1 MIKDIG
7 IYIKNGVKMTDKIL
21 KGYITNNRYI
31 WNANEGACKKCTS
44 MDNKMFVNKKD
55 IPQKPHPNC
64 KCRVEKIYYV
74 DRKNDTDYHEIL
86 KQAAIYAYH
95 GKDAEIPE
103 GYSLAESVR
112 NVKTGF
118 YADVLVGEDD
128 VIIAFRGTNEFYFKN
143 WYNGDL
149 DDDFAM
155 ARSRIPA
162 QTRDALDLYNRVKK
176 EYPDKDIIST
186 GHSLGGSLADI
197 VGALN
202 GELAVGF
209 NAYGVRD
216 LFNENA
222 VIQEDNVINYVNTQD
237 PVTMLNGKNHIGEIY
252 SVPNIADMPW
262 DKHFMEG
269 IGELSERE
277 KITTEEIKDIADE
290 KFKSYQNIKESIINA
305 VDTFEKMEK
314 LRNRIKQKIEEQEL
328 RRLIKQRI
336 F

>member
-1 MIKDIG
+1 
-7 IYIKNGVKMTDKIL
+7 MTDEIL
-21 KGYITNNRYI
+21 KGYITNDRFV
-31 WNANEGACKKCTS
+31 WKANKGACKKCTS

-64 KCRVEKIYYV
+64 KCRINKVHYV

-86 KQAAIYAYH
+86 RQAAIYAYH
-95 GKDAEIPE
+95 GKDADIPE
-103 GYSLAESVR
+103 GYSLEESVR
-112 NVKTGF
+112 NPQTGF

-128 VIIAFRGTNEFYFKN
+128 VIIAIRGTNDG
-143 WYNGDL
+143 GDL
-149 DDDFAM
+149 NDDVAM
-155 ARSRIPA
+155 TRSRIPE

-176 EYPDKDIIST
+176 EYPDKNITST
-186 GHSLGGSLADI
+186 GHSLGGTLAEI

-222 VIQEDNVINYVNTQD
+222 VIQEDNIVNYVNIQD
-237 PVTMLNGKNHIGEIY
+237 AVTMVNGENHIGDIF
-252 SVPNIADMPW
+252 SVPNLGKWIKG
-262 DKHFMEG
+262 KHDVEG
-269 IGELSERE
+269 MDELSERE
-277 KITTEEIKDIADE
+277 KITPEEIKDIADE
-290 KFKSYQNIKESIINA
+290 KFNFYQNIKESIINV

-314 LRNRIKQKIEEQEL
+314 LRNKIKQKIEEQEL

>member
-1 MIKDIG
+1 
-7 IYIKNGVKMTDKIL
+7 MTDEIL
-21 KGYITNNRYI
+21 KGSITNDRFV
-31 WNANEGACKKCTS
+31 WKANKGACKKCAS
-44 MDNKMFVNKKD
+44 MNKKIFMNRED

-64 KCRVEKIYYV
+64 KCRINKIHYV
-74 DRKNDTDYHEIL
+74 DRKNNIDYHEIL
-86 KQAAIYAYH
+86 RQAAIYAYH
-95 GKDAEIPE
+95 GENAKIPE

-128 VIIAFRGTNEFYFKN
+128 VIIAIRGTNNYCPTCG
-143 WYNGDL
+143 GDV
-149 DDDFAM
+149 DDDVAM

-162 QTRDALDLYNRVKK
+162 QTRDALDLYNKVKM
-176 EYPDKDIIST
+176 EYPDKEIVLT

-202 GELAVGF
+202 GELAVSF

-222 VIQEDNVINYVNTQD
+222 VIQEDNIVNYVNTQD
-237 PVTMLNGKNHIGEIY
+237 AVTVVNGENHIGETY
-252 SVPNIADMPW
+252 SVPNIGKGVKG
-262 DKHFMEG
+262 KHAAEG
-269 IGELSERE
+269 MGELSERQ
-277 KITTEEIKDIADE
+277 KITAEEIKDIADE

-305 VDTFEKMEK
+305 ADTFEKMEK
-314 LRNRIKQKIEEQEL
+314 LRNKIKQKIEEQEL
-328 RRLIKQRI
+328 QRLIKQRM

>member
-1 MIKDIG
+1 
-7 IYIKNGVKMTDKIL
+7 MTDEIL
-21 KGYITNNRYI
+21 KGYITNDRFV
-31 WNANEGACKKCTS
+31 WKANKGACKKCTS
-44 MDNKMFVNKKD
+44 MDNEMFVNKND

-64 KCRVEKIYYV
+64 KCRINKVHYV

-103 GYSLAESVR
+103 GYSLEESVR
-112 NVKTGF
+112 NVETGF

-128 VIIAFRGTNEFYFKN
+128 VIIAIRGTELFSKDTFN
-143 WYNGDL
+143 DV
-149 DDDFAM
+149 AM

-162 QTRDALDLYNRVKK
+162 QTRDALDLYNKVKK

-186 GHSLGGSLADI
+186 GHSLSGSLAEI

-222 VIQEDNVINYVNTQD
+222 VIQEDNIVNYVNTQD
-237 PVTMLNGKNHIGEIY
+237 AVTMVNGENHIGEIY
-252 SVPNIADMPW
+252 SVPNIGKGVKG
-262 DKHFMEG
+262 KHDAEG
-269 IGELSERE
+269 MGELSERE
-277 KITTEEIKDIADE
+277 KFTAEDIKDIADE
-290 KFKSYQNIKESIINA
+290 KFNPHKVLRNSIIYTA
-305 VDTFEKMEK
+305 DTFEKMEK
-314 LRNRIKQKIEEQEL
+314 LRNRIKQEIEEEEL
-328 RRLIKQRI
+328 RRQIELRKFRHSKL
-336 F
+336 

>member
-1 MIKDIG
+1 
-7 IYIKNGVKMTDKIL
+7 MTDEIL
-21 KGYITNNRYI
+21 KGYITNDRFV
-31 WNANEGACKKCTS
+31 WKANKGACKKCTS

-64 KCRVEKIYYV
+64 KCRVNKIQFA

-103 GYSLAESVR
+103 GYSLAESVS
-112 NVKTGF
+112 NPQTGF

-128 VIIAFRGTNEFYFKN
+128 VIIAIRGTNDG
-143 WYNGDL
+143 GDL
-149 DDDFAM
+149 NDDVAM
-155 ARSRIPA
+155 TRSRIPE

-176 EYPDKDIIST
+176 EYPDKNITST
-186 GHSLGGSLADI
+186 GHSLGGTLAEM

-222 VIQEDNVINYVNTQD
+222 VIQEDNIVNYVNIQD
-237 PVTMLNGKNHIGEIY
+237 AVTMVNGENHIGDIF
-252 SVPNIADMPW
+252 SVPNLGKWIKG
-262 DKHFMEG
+262 KHDAEG
-269 IGELSERE
+269 MDELSERE
-277 KITTEEIKDIADE
+277 KITPEEIKDIADE
-290 KFKSYQNIKESIINA
+290 KFNFYQNIKESIINA

-314 LRNRIKQKIEEQEL
+314 LRNKIKQKIEEQEL
-328 RRLIKQRI
+328 RRLIKQRM

>member
-1 MIKDIG
+1 
-7 IYIKNGVKMTDKIL
+7 MTDEIL
-21 KGYITNNRYI
+21 KGYITNDRFV
-31 WNANEGACKKCTS
+31 WKANKDACKKCTS
-44 MDNKMFVNKKD
+44 MDNKMFVNKND
-55 IPQKPHPNC
+55 IPQKPHTNC
-64 KCRVEKIYYV
+64 KCRVNKIQFA

-103 GYSLAESVR
+103 GYSLAESVS
-112 NVKTGF
+112 NPQTGF

-128 VIIAFRGTNEFYFKN
+128 VIIAIRGTNDG
-143 WYNGDL
+143 GDL
-149 DDDFAM
+149 NDDVAM
-155 ARSRIPA
+155 TRSRIPE

-176 EYPDKDIIST
+176 EYPDKNITST
-186 GHSLGGSLADI
+186 GHSLGGTLAEI

-222 VIQEDNVINYVNTQD
+222 VIQEDNIVNYVNIQD
-237 PVTMLNGKNHIGEIY
+237 AVTMVNGENHIGDIF
-252 SVPNIADMPW
+252 SVPNLGKWIKG
-262 DKHFMEG
+262 KHDAEG
-269 IGELSERE
+269 MDELSERE
-277 KITTEEIKDIADE
+277 KITPEEIKDIADE
-290 KFKSYQNIKESIINA
+290 KFNFYQNIKESIINA

-314 LRNRIKQKIEEQEL
+314 LRNKIKQKIEEQEL
-328 RRLIKQRI
+328 RRLIKQRM

>member
-1 MIKDIG
+1 
-7 IYIKNGVKMTDKIL
+7 MTDEIL
-21 KGYITNNRYI
+21 KGYITNDRFV
-31 WNANEGACKKCTS
+31 WKANKGACKKCTS
-44 MDNKMFVNKKD
+44 MDNEMFVNKND

-64 KCRVEKIYYV
+64 KCKVNKIQFT

-86 KQAAIYAYH
+86 RQAAIYAYH

-103 GYSLAESVR
+103 GYSLEESVR
-112 NVKTGF
+112 NPQTGF

-128 VIIAFRGTNEFYFKN
+128 VIITIRGTELFSKDTFN
-143 WYNGDL
+143 DV
-149 DDDFAM
+149 AM

-162 QTRDALDLYNRVKK
+162 QTRDALDLYNKVKK

-186 GHSLGGSLADI
+186 GHSLGGSLAEI

-222 VIQEDNVINYVNTQD
+222 VIQEDNIVNYVNTQD
-237 PVTMLNGKNHIGEIY
+237 VVTVVNGENHIGETY
-252 SVPNIADMPW
+252 SVPNIGKGVKG
-262 DKHFMEG
+262 KHDAEG
-269 IGELSERE
+269 MGELSERE

-290 KFKSYQNIKESIINA
+290 KFNPHKVLRNSIIYTA
-305 VDTFEKMEK
+305 DTFEKMEK
-314 LRNRIKQKIEEQEL
+314 LRNRIKQEIEEEEL
-328 RRLIKQRI
+328 RRQIELRKFRHSKL
-336 F
+336 

>member
-1 MIKDIG
+1 
-7 IYIKNGVKMTDKIL
+7 MTDKIL
-21 KGYITNNRYI
+21 KGYITNDRFV
-31 WNANEGACKKCTS
+31 WKANKDACKKCTS
-44 MDNKMFVNKKD
+44 MDNKMFVNKND

-64 KCRVEKIYYV
+64 KCRINKVHYV

-86 KQAAIYAYH
+86 RQAAIYAYH
-95 GKDAEIPE
+95 GENAKIPE
-103 GYSLAESVR
+103 GYSLEESVR
-112 NVKTGF
+112 NVETGF

-128 VIIAFRGTNEFYFKN
+128 VIIAIRGTNDFYFRN
-143 WYNGDL
+143 WHYGDL
-149 DDDFAM
+149 DDDLAM
-155 ARSRIPA
+155 ARSRIPV

-176 EYPDKDIIST
+176 EYPDKNITST
-186 GHSLGGSLADI
+186 GHSLGGSLAEI

-222 VIQEDNVINYVNTQD
+222 VIQEDNIVNYVNIQD
-237 PVTMLNGKNHIGEIY
+237 AVTMVNGENHIGDIF
-252 SVPNIADMPW
+252 SVPNLGKW
-262 DKHFMEG
+262 VKGKHDAERMG
-269 IGELSERE
+269 NLYERE
-277 KITTEEIKDIADE
+277 KITTEEIKNIAD
-290 KFKSYQNIKESIINA
+290 KNFYPHKVLRDGIIHTA
-305 VDTFEKMEK
+305 DTFEKMEK

>member
-44 MDNKMFVNKKD
+44 MDNKMFINKKD

-64 KCRVEKIYYV
+64 KCRINKIHYV

-86 KQAAIYAYH
+86 RQAAIYAYH

-103 GYSLAESVR
+103 GYSLEESVR
-112 NVKTGF
+112 NVETGF

-128 VIIAFRGTNEFYFKN
+128 VIIAFRGTNNY
-143 WYNGDL
+143 WPIRGTDL
-149 DDDFAM
+149 DDDLAM
-155 ARSRIPA
+155 ARSKIPE
-162 QTRDALDLYNRVKK
+162 QTRDALDLYNKVKM
-176 EYPDKDIIST
+176 EYPDKEIVLT

-202 GELAVGF
+202 GELAVSF

-216 LFNENA
+216 LCNENA
-222 VIQEDNVINYVNTQD
+222 VIQEDNIVNYVNIQD
-237 PVTMLNGKNHIGEIY
+237 AVTMVNGENHIGDIF
-252 SVPNIADMPW
+252 SVPNIGKGVKG
-262 DKHFMEG
+262 KHNAEGME
-269 IGELSERE
+269 ELSERE
-277 KITTEEIKDIADE
+277 KITPEEIKDIADE
-290 KFKSYQNIKESIINA
+290 KFNFYQNIKESIINA

-314 LRNRIKQKIEEQEL
+314 LRNKIKQKIEEQEL
-328 RRLIKQRI
+328 RRLIKQRM

>member
-1 MIKDIG
+1 
-7 IYIKNGVKMTDKIL
+7 MTDKIL

-44 MDNKMFVNKKD
+44 MDNKMFVNRKD

-64 KCRVEKIYYV
+64 KCRINKIHYV

-86 KQAAIYAYH
+86 RQATIYAYH

-103 GYSLAESVR
+103 GYSLEESVR
-112 NVKTGF
+112 NVETGF

-128 VIIAFRGTNEFYFKN
+128 VIIAFRGTNDG
-143 WYNGDL
+143 GDL
-149 DDDFAM
+149 NDDVAM
-155 ARSRIPA
+155 TRSRIPE

-176 EYPDKDIIST
+176 EYPDKNITST
-186 GHSLGGSLADI
+186 GHSLGGTLAEI

-222 VIQEDNVINYVNTQD
+222 VIQEDNIVNYVNIQD
-237 PVTMLNGKNHIGEIY
+237 AVTMVNGENHIGDIF
-252 SVPNIADMPW
+252 SVPNLGKWIKG
-262 DKHFMEG
+262 KHDAEG
-269 IGELSERE
+269 MGELAERE

-290 KFKSYQNIKESIINA
+290 KFNFYQNIKESIINA

-314 LRNRIKQKIEEQEL
+314 LRNKIKQKIEEQEL
-328 RRLIKQRI
+328 RRLIKQRM

>member
-1 MIKDIG
+1 
-7 IYIKNGVKMTDKIL
+7 MTDKIL

-64 KCRVEKIYYV
+64 KCRVDKIYYV

-128 VIIAFRGTNEFYFKN
+128 VIIAIRGTDVLCLNNK
-143 WYNGDL
+143 GDA

-155 ARSRIPA
+155 VRSRIPE

-176 EYPDKDIIST
+176 EYLDKNITST
-186 GHSLGGSLADI
+186 GHSLGGSLAEI

-222 VIQEDNVINYVNTQD
+222 VIQEDNIVNYVNIQD
-237 PVTMLNGKNHIGEIY
+237 AVTMVNGENHIGDIF
-252 SVPNIADMPW
+252 SVPNLGKW
-262 DKHFMEG
+262 VKGKHDAERMG
-269 IGELSERE
+269 NLSERE
-277 KITTEEIKDIADE
+277 KITTEEIKNIAD
-290 KFKSYQNIKESIINA
+290 KNFYPHKVLRDGIIHTI
-305 VDTFEKMEK
+305 DTFEKMEK
-314 LRNRIKQKIEEQEL
+314 LRNRIKQEIEEGEL
-328 RRLIKQRI
+328 RRQIELRKSRY
-336 F
+336 FKL

>member
-64 KCRVEKIYYV
+64 KCRVNKIQFA

-86 KQAAIYAYH
+86 RQAAIYAYH

-128 VIIAFRGTNEFYFKN
+128 VIIAFRGTNNYCPTRG
-143 WYNGDL
+143 GDV
-149 DDDFAM
+149 DDDVAM

-176 EYPDKDIIST
+176 EYPNKDIIST
-186 GHSLGGSLADI
+186 GHSLGGSLAEI

-222 VIQEDNVINYVNTQD
+222 VIQEDNIVNYVNIQD
-237 PVTMLNGKNHIGEIY
+237 VVTMVNGENHIGDIF
-252 SVPNIADMPW
+252 SVPNLGKWIKG
-262 DKHFMEG
+262 KHDAEG
-269 IGELSERE
+269 MGELSERE

-290 KFKSYQNIKESIINA
+290 KFNFYQNIKESIINA

-314 LRNRIKQKIEEQEL
+314 LRNKIKQKIEEQEL
-328 RRLIKQRI
+328 RRLIKQRM

>member
-1 MIKDIG
+1 
-7 IYIKNGVKMTDKIL
+7 MTDEIL
-21 KGYITNNRYI
+21 KGYITNDRFV
-31 WNANEGACKKCTS
+31 WKANKGACKKCTS

-64 KCRVEKIYYV
+64 KCRINKVHYV

-86 KQAAIYAYH
+86 RQAAIYAYH

-103 GYSLAESVR
+103 GYSLAESVS
-112 NVKTGF
+112 NPQTGF

-128 VIIAFRGTNEFYFKN
+128 VIIAIRGTNDG
-143 WYNGDL
+143 GDL
-149 DDDFAM
+149 NDDVAM
-155 ARSRIPA
+155 TRSRIPE

-176 EYPDKDIIST
+176 EYPDKNITST
-186 GHSLGGSLADI
+186 GHSLGGTLAEI

-222 VIQEDNVINYVNTQD
+222 VIQEDNIVNYVNIQD
-237 PVTMLNGKNHIGEIY
+237 AVTMVNGENHIGDIF
-252 SVPNIADMPW
+252 SVPNLGKWIKG
-262 DKHFMEG
+262 KHDVEG
-269 IGELSERE
+269 MDELSERE
-277 KITTEEIKDIADE
+277 KITPEEIKDIADE
-290 KFKSYQNIKESIINA
+290 KFNFYQNIKESIINV

-314 LRNRIKQKIEEQEL
+314 LRNKIKQKIEEQEL

>member
-1 MIKDIG
+1 
-7 IYIKNGVKMTDKIL
+7 MTDEIL
-21 KGYITNNRYI
+21 KGYITNDRFV
-31 WNANEGACKKCTS
+31 WKANKGACKKCTS

-64 KCRVEKIYYV
+64 KCRVNKIQFA

-86 KQAAIYAYH
+86 RQAAIYAYH

-128 VIIAFRGTNEFYFKN
+128 VIIAIRGTNDG
-143 WYNGDL
+143 GDL
-149 DDDFAM
+149 NDDVAM
-155 ARSRIPA
+155 TRSRIPE

-176 EYPDKDIIST
+176 EYPDKNITST
-186 GHSLGGSLADI
+186 GHSLGGTLAEI

-222 VIQEDNVINYVNTQD
+222 VIQEDNIVNYVNIQD
-237 PVTMLNGKNHIGEIY
+237 AVTMVNGENHIGDIF
-252 SVPNIADMPW
+252 SVPNLGKWIKG
-262 DKHFMEG
+262 KHDAEG
-269 IGELSERE
+269 MDELSERE
-277 KITTEEIKDIADE
+277 KITPEEIKDIADE
-290 KFKSYQNIKESIINA
+290 KFNFYQNIKESIINV

-314 LRNRIKQKIEEQEL
+314 LRNKIKQKIEEQEL
-328 RRLIKQRI
+328 RRLIKQRM

>member
-1 MIKDIG
+1 
-7 IYIKNGVKMTDKIL
+7 MTDEIL
-21 KGYITNNRYI
+21 KGYITNDRFV
-31 WNANEGACKKCTS
+31 WKANKGACKKCTS

-64 KCRVEKIYYV
+64 KCRVNKIQFT

-86 KQAAIYAYH
+86 RQAAIYAYH

-103 GYSLAESVR
+103 GYSLAESVS
-112 NVKTGF
+112 NPQTGF

-128 VIIAFRGTNEFYFKN
+128 VIIAIRGTNDG
-143 WYNGDL
+143 GDL
-149 DDDFAM
+149 NDDVAM
-155 ARSRIPA
+155 TRSRIPE

-176 EYPDKDIIST
+176 EYPDKNITST
-186 GHSLGGSLADI
+186 GHSLGGTLAEI

-222 VIQEDNVINYVNTQD
+222 VIQEDNIVNYVNIQD
-237 PVTMLNGKNHIGEIY
+237 AVTMVNGENHIGDIF
-252 SVPNIADMPW
+252 SVPNLGKWIKG
-262 DKHFMEG
+262 KHDVEG
-269 IGELSERE
+269 MDELSERE
-277 KITTEEIKDIADE
+277 KITPEEIKDIADE
-290 KFKSYQNIKESIINA
+290 KFNFYQNIKESIINV

-314 LRNRIKQKIEEQEL
+314 LRNKIKQKIEEQEL

>member
-1 MIKDIG
+1 
-7 IYIKNGVKMTDKIL
+7 MTDEIL
-21 KGYITNNRYI
+21 KGYITNDRFV
-31 WNANEGACKKCTS
+31 WKANKGACKKCTS
-44 MDNKMFVNKKD
+44 MDDKMFVNKND

-128 VIIAFRGTNEFYFKN
+128 VIIAIRGTDVLCLNNK
-143 WYNGDL
+143 GDA

-155 ARSRIPA
+155 VRSRIPE

-176 EYPDKDIIST
+176 EYPDKNITST
-186 GHSLGGSLADI
+186 GHSLGGSLAEI

-222 VIQEDNVINYVNTQD
+222 VIQEDNIVNYVNIQD
-237 PVTMLNGKNHIGEIY
+237 AVTMVNGENHIGDIF
-252 SVPNIADMPW
+252 SVPNLGKW
-262 DKHFMEG
+262 VKGKHDAERMG
-269 IGELSERE
+269 NLYERE
-277 KITTEEIKDIADE
+277 KITTEEIKNIAD
-290 KFKSYQNIKESIINA
+290 KNFYPHKVLRDGIIHTI
-305 VDTFEKMEK
+305 DTFEKMEK

>member
-1 MIKDIG
+1 
-7 IYIKNGVKMTDKIL
+7 MTDEIL
-21 KGYITNNRYI
+21 KGYITNDRFV
-31 WNANEGACKKCTS
+31 WKANKGACKKCTS

-64 KCRVEKIYYV
+64 KCRINKVHYV

-103 GYSLAESVR
+103 GYSLEESVR
-112 NVKTGF
+112 NPQTGF

-128 VIIAFRGTNEFYFKN
+128 VIIAIRGTNDKD
-143 WYNGDL
+143 DL
-149 DDDFAM
+149 NDDFAM

-176 EYPDKDIIST
+176 EYPDKNITST
-186 GHSLGGSLADI
+186 GHSLGGSLAEI
-197 VGALN
+197 VGTLN

-222 VIQEDNVINYVNTQD
+222 VIQEDNIVNYVNTQD
-237 PVTMLNGKNHIGEIY
+237 AVTMVNGENHIGEIY
-252 SVPNIADMPW
+252 SVPNIGKGVKG
-262 DKHFMEG
+262 KHDAEG
-269 IGELSERE
+269 MGELSERE

-290 KFKSYQNIKESIINA
+290 KFNPHKILRNGIIHTA
-305 VDTFEKMEK
+305 DTFEKMEK
-314 LRNRIKQKIEEQEL
+314 LRNKIKQKIEEQEL
-328 RRLIKQRI
+328 QRLIKQRM

>member
-1 MIKDIG
+1 
-7 IYIKNGVKMTDKIL
+7 MTDEIL
-21 KGYITNNRYI
+21 KGYITNDRFV
-31 WNANEGACKKCTS
+31 WKANKDACKKCTS
-44 MDNKMFVNKKD
+44 MDNKMFVNKNY

-64 KCRVEKIYYV
+64 KCRVNKIQFA

-103 GYSLAESVR
+103 GYSLAESVS
-112 NVKTGF
+112 NPQTGF

-128 VIIAFRGTNEFYFKN
+128 VIIAIRGTNDG
-143 WYNGDL
+143 GDL
-149 DDDFAM
+149 NDDVAM
-155 ARSRIPA
+155 TRSRIPE

-176 EYPDKDIIST
+176 EYPDKNITST
-186 GHSLGGSLADI
+186 GHSLGGTLAEI

-222 VIQEDNVINYVNTQD
+222 VIQEDNIVNYVNIQD
-237 PVTMLNGKNHIGEIY
+237 AVTMVNGENHIGDIF
-252 SVPNIADMPW
+252 SVPNLGKWIKG
-262 DKHFMEG
+262 KHDAEG
-269 IGELSERE
+269 MDELSERE
-277 KITTEEIKDIADE
+277 KITPEEIKDIADE
-290 KFKSYQNIKESIINA
+290 KFNFYQNIKESIINA

-314 LRNRIKQKIEEQEL
+314 LRNKIKQKIEEQEL
-328 RRLIKQRI
+328 RRLIKQRM

>member
-64 KCRVEKIYYV
+64 KCRVNKIQFA

-86 KQAAIYAYH
+86 RQAAIYAYH

-128 VIIAFRGTNEFYFKN
+128 VIIAFRGTNNY
-143 WYNGDL
+143 WPTRGGDV
-149 DDDFAM
+149 DDDVAM

-176 EYPDKDIIST
+176 EYPDKNITST
-186 GHSLGGSLADI
+186 GHSLGGTLAEI

-222 VIQEDNVINYVNTQD
+222 VIQEDNIVNYVNIQD
-237 PVTMLNGKNHIGEIY
+237 AVTMVNGENHIGDIF
-252 SVPNIADMPW
+252 SVPNLGKWIKG
-262 DKHFMEG
+262 KHDAEG
-269 IGELSERE
+269 MDELSERE
-277 KITTEEIKDIADE
+277 KITPEEIKDIADE
-290 KFKSYQNIKESIINA
+290 KFNFYQNIKESIINV

-314 LRNRIKQKIEEQEL
+314 LRNKIKQKIEEQEL
-328 RRLIKQRI
+328 RRLIKQRM